1 LLTQIRS
8 RVKHSPLNP
17 YTSNLSGNDELL
29 LRDLIDTGDME
40 AFMNDVLVE
49 TKDKRKYNEIIEKVL
64 RRIEE
69 NGLYIKLEKC
79 I

>member
-1 LLTQIRS
+1 MMNYI
-8 RVKHSPLNP
+8 
-17 YTSNLSGNDELL
+17 

-69 NGLYIKLEKC
+69 NSLYIKLEKC